1 MITFFEYSLLIC
13 EKFFFTCSIHFLDT
27 QAGYIETLHPK
38 FRLTFYIC
46 SLGFASSILFDEQK
60 RPYHLMLQRFDQS
73 GGLKSLFDAFHWAL
87 SLLTPATSTPPG
99 PTDPDGL
106 NSQLDRDK
114 LQEGNYPSSLYAY
127 VVPAKTNSALF
138 PLPLLPRYHRVHR
151 GLATAHPKASQHQEH
166 ARDPPLAHHAL
177 LCGRR
182 RKPDRRSE
190 TRVFLRSHQVPL
202 QGPQR
207 VLPGAHV
214 PLGQQVVH
222 NPRELLALRDS
233 SQHPVSDT
241 GRRQSTAEKIRRATG
256 LGSSWGSGYSKPDR
270 QQQYQQYR
278 VQSSF
283 VASSFHSERA
293 RCQSSIPGS
302 YAGRLCL

>member
-1 MITFFEYSLLIC
+1 MLLWLCNEEQQQHQLQQLQQFYQLQLQQLSQITGS
-13 EKFFFTCSIHFLDT
+13 DQT
-27 QAGYIETLHPK
+27 QAPTPTTANSPSSQLAQLIQQFSTTANNSQTTALS
-38 FRLTFYIC
+38 T
-46 SLGFASSILFDEQK
+46 SATAAASSANFKFNRAD
-60 RPYHLMLQRFDQS
+60 
-73 GGLKSLFDAFHWAL
+73 
-87 SLLTPATSTPPG
+87 
-99 PTDPDGL
+99 
-106 NSQLDRDK
+106 LDR
-114 LQEGNYPSSLYAY
+114 LRTYLTATTAVNASSSY
-127 VVPAKTNSALF
+127 VVPTKTNSALL

-151 GLATAHPKASQHQEH
+151 GLATAHPKACQHQEH

-241 GRRQSTAEKIRRATG
+241 RRRQSTAEEIRRATG

-283 VASSFHSERA
+283 VASSFHPERA
-293 RCQSSIPGS
+293 RCQSSVPGS
-302 YAGRLCL
+302 YAGRLNL